1 MQISKTNQI
10 LSKCLFVLFL
20 KLILG
25 QNTISEDEH
34 SVGEFYYP
42 DKFESHEENSEATAL
57 SGYEQVYENSHKEVE
72 NFVKEWRHNQE
83 NFQWYENISA
93 LFILSKQGKR
103 RCFGLTSL

>member
-34 SVGEFYYP
+34 SVCEFYYP

-57 SGYEQVYENSHKEVE
+57 SGYEQVYQNSHKEVE
-72 NFVKEWRHNQE
+72 NFVKEQKVKT
-83 NFQWYENISA
+83 QSGK
-93 LFILSKQGKR
+93 LSMI
-103 RCFGLTSL
+103 